1 MKNKK
6 ALLYFLLSIILI
18 GLIVMIIYF
27 FSRYQNQKNN
37 EDFIIT
43 SPTPI
48 SNVNVM
54 TEQEKSIFNSNF
66 DMYLGKSVTAIKVK
80 SLISTINSSNQ
91 TTSIQKVTI
100 FINDEECTDASKI
113 TSSSTYSVSFDYNKN
128 GLIYKA
134 ILNEN

>member
-66 DMYLGKSVTAIKVK
+66 DMYLGKNVTAIKVK

-128 GLIYKA
+128 GLIY
-134 ILNEN
+134 NEN